1 VSKRV
6 KGGVKGGARGCVRNV
21 LCAFATVLIVGAPPA
36 QASGELRLA
45 YPHDPMTAD
54 VQKNTEYFLLGLNIF
69 DRLVECVRAEDGSS
83 AIVPG
88 LAASWEISQD
98 GLVYTFHLRP
108 GVRFHDGSPL
118 TAADV
123 VYTFDRMCDPG
134 TKALNTAIFEFVAG
148 ARERLDGQA
157 ASTAGVVALDDL
169 TVAIRL
175 TRPFAPFLALLAS
188 PQAGVYSEKFT
199 KAAGERF
206 GLTPETTCGTG
217 PFTLAA
223 YVHNSYQRLAANP
236 DYFRGPPSLEA
247 ISVRVTGDPETLR
260 MLFEAGEIDL
270 FDMDFAPTQLDYFE
284 ASPTWRGRLV
294 RAPRVGL
301 YYLAINNAK
310 KPFDDARVRRA
321 LQLSIDRGLIL
332 DKMFSGQ
339 GSLVDG
345 VMAPGLACFDSETP
359 ALDYN
364 PAEARRLLAE
374 AGYPD
379 GVDAELAQV
388 AGWPATWADLAQVIA
403 AQAGKGGVHVKIRRF
418 DEAAFL
424 STRLYGD
431 APLYFQVWSADFNDP
446 DNFFHTFFSPAGT
459 KVRSVNLDDTGALA
473 AVEAARSITDP
484 AERCRAYRE
493 LEHRIVDQDAAW
505 LPLFSLDHVFV
516 TGPRVTRFAA
526 PWNGWSDMSH
536 YQTTVD

>member
-1 VSKRV
+1 VSGRV
-6 KGGVKGGARGCVRNV
+6 RKILIAVAALLALGAGQ
-21 LCAFATVLIVGAPPA
+21 AWA
-36 QASGELRLA
+36 QVQTGNELRLA

-69 DRLVECVRAEDGSS
+69 DRLVECEATGPGES

-88 LAASWEISQD
+88 LAASWEISKD
-98 GLVYTFHLRP
+98 GLTYTFHLRP

-123 VYTFDRMCDPG
+123 VYTIDRMCDPQ
-134 TKALNTAIFEFVAG
+134 TKALNSSIFAFVAG
-148 ARERLDGQA
+148 ARERLEGKA

-169 TVAIRL
+169 TVAIHL
-175 TRPFAPFLALLAS
+175 VRPFAPFLALLAS
-188 PQAGVYSEKFT
+188 PQASIYCEKFT
-199 KAAGERF
+199 RAACERF
-206 GLTPETTCGTG
+206 GLTPEATCGTG
-217 PFTLAA
+217 PFQLTQ
-223 YVHNSYQRLAANP
+223 YVHNSHQRLEANP
-236 DYFRGPPSLEA
+236 DYFRGRPALDA
-247 ISVRVTGDPETLR
+247 ISVRVAGDPETLR
-260 MLFEAGEIDL
+260 MLFEAGEIDI

-284 ASPTWRGRLV
+284 ASPKWRGRLV

-310 KPFDDARVRRA
+310 KPFDDPRVRKA

-339 GSLVDG
+339 GALVSG
-345 VMAPGLACFDSETP
+345 VMAPGLACFDPKAQALEYDP
-359 ALDYN
+359 AG
-364 PAEARRLLAE
+364 ARKLLAE
-374 AGYPD
+374 AGYPN
-379 GVDAELAQV
+379 GVDTELAQV

-403 AQAGKGGVHVKIRRF
+403 AQAEKGGFHVKIKRY

-424 STRLYGD
+424 STRMAGD

-446 DNFFHTFFSPAGT
+446 DNFFHTFFSPTGT
-459 KVRSVNLDDTGALA
+459 KVRSINLADTAA
-473 AVEAARSITDP
+473 RDAVEAARSITDP
-484 AERCRAYRE
+484 TARCQAYRE
-493 LEHRIVDQDAAW
+493 LERRIVDQDAAW

-516 TGPRVTRFAA
+516 TGPRVARFAA

-536 YQTTVD
+536 YQTRID